1 MGFSLCQN
9 LTFMRLLI
17 QSLYQNAHLYYFIL
31 ESTFKISTHYQLYLT
46 LYLGSGNL
54 FNYIQQL
61 RNFEI
66 Q

>member
-46 LYLGSGNL
+46 L
-54 FNYIQQL
+54 
-61 RNFEI
+61 
-66 Q
+66 